1 MSFLQTT
8 EIGQLRQV
16 LLLHRYHHCYKLTE
30 VRVGHYED
38 KASFELYVLDYT
50 AKLDQLS
57 YKAPSFRIQGRAKID
72 VTVGFSSSI
81 FGSFAQCVLFDFGK
95 KPYLV
100 QRLNVDVCSKDV
112 SDKLLAARHEVGQQ
126 HQMWDENSTK
136 VIRFVS
142 TSSEAVQREQILK
155 RYSLPK
161 RQENVVSA
169 QVMTGEALRINYKR
183 VMHQLLF
190 IEETYMRQQ
199 IGR

>member
-1 MSFLQTT
+1 M
-8 EIGQLRQV
+8 
-16 LLLHRYHHCYKLTE
+16 
-30 VRVGHYED
+30 D
-38 KASFELYVLDYT
+38 DT
-50 AKLDQLS
+50 AKPDQLS
-57 YKAPSFRIQGRAKID
+57 YKAPSYRIQGRAKID

-112 SDKLLAARHEVGQQ
+112 SEKLFAARHELGQQ
-126 HQMWDENSTK
+126 HQMWDENSMK

-142 TSSEAVQREQILK
+142 TSSEAVQREQLLK

-169 QVMTGEALRINYKR
+169 QVMTGEAERINYKR